1 MLEWCF
7 YQETWCENYKSGA
20 IETCCD
26 MRSSNNVGAFLE
38 YPHFFVYRREME

>member
-7 YQETWCENYKSGA
+7 YQETRCENYKSGA

-26 MRSSNNVGAFLE
+26 MRSSNNVGAFLKVST
-38 YPHFFVYRREME
+38 FFV